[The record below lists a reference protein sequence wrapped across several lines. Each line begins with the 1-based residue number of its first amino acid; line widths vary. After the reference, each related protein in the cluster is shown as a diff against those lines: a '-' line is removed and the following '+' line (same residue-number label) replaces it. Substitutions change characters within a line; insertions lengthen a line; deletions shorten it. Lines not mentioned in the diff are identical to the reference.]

1 MPNGVVARNGG
12 RWGIAALV
20 AIVLLGLGL
29 RVGEAWD
36 GRAPVFD
43 ATAYAAIARN
53 LDEGH
58 GFTVGASATQP
69 SSDYSPGLPLFVAG
83 IYKVTGDVHERLARL
98 VLALLGTLAVL
109 FTYLIARR
117 LAQPRVLGSPEGD
130 KGRGVA
136 AGGPMPGRAVVAAL
150 IAALVV
156 AIYPA
161 TIEYT
166 GMLMTEPLAATLL
179 AGAMLGIFWAGD
191 GDALRRWI
199 VPGLTL
205 GALAL
210 VRPEY
215 LAIGFLLAVL
225 VLAHEHLKVHKQRL
239 AEIAE
244 ARDRPPSWPRPLKV
258 AAILV
263 LGIVVVVAPWTARNA
278 FALHRFV
285 SVSTGGG
292 QVLYSGTYL
301 PSDGNPEKVGAGV
314 VAEHPELFG
323 PHALENLRLEQ
334 ILARLAEARYPGME
348 PDQALSKMGKEQL
361 ERNIIHHTGE
371 YVGFLAKKVGRI
383 WSHGPRAVMREPV
396 WEALHWVLLGLG
408 LFGLG
413 LLLYYRRWEAMMI
426 GVVFLAITAISALL
440 VASPRRVL
448 VLIPLLSACAGAAIA
463 WIAAPRRAKAE
474 PVS

>member
-1 MPNGVVARNGG
+1 MPNGVMARNGG

-43 ATAYAAIARN
+43 AAAYAAIARN

-58 GFTVGASATQP
+58 GFTVGAGATQP

-83 IYKVTGDVHERLARL
+83 IYKVTGGVHERLARL
-98 VLALLGTLAVL
+98 VLALLGTLAVV
-109 FTYLIARR
+109 FTYLIGRR
-117 LAQPRVLGSPEGD
+117 LAQPSSFSNPEGD
-130 KGRGVA
+130 QRQRV
-136 AGGPMPGRAVVAAL
+136 PGRAVVAAL
-150 IAALVV
+150 VAALVV

-191 GDALRRWI
+191 GVTLRRWA

-225 VLAHEHLKVHKQRL
+225 VLAHEHLKVRKQRL

-244 ARDRPPSWPRPLKV
+244 ARDGPPSWPRSLKV

-323 PHALENLRLEQ
+323 PHAVENLRLEQ
-334 ILARLAEARYPGME
+334 ILARLAEFRYPGME
-348 PDQALSKMGKEQL
+348 PDKALSKLGKAQL
-361 ERNIIHHTGE
+361 ERDVIHHTGE

-408 LFGLG
+408 LLG
-413 LLLYYRRWEAMMI
+413 LALLAYYRRWEALMI
-426 GVVFLAITAISALL
+426 GAVFLAITAISALL

-463 WIAAPRRAKAE
+463 WIAAPRRAKGQS
-474 PVS
+474 VL